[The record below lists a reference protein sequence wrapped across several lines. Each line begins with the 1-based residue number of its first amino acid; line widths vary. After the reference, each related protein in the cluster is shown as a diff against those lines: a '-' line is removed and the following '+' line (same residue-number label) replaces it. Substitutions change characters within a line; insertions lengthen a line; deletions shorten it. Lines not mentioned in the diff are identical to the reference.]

1 MKTVKPVSKETY
13 AKIGAG
19 YLICAE
25 HPEIFGDV
33 TFRKFCDMFVDDII
47 DEGED
52 EHKARIKAAAPEM
65 YRMLQR
71 MRDLSEYT
79 SLAAV
84 DQRWAT
90 LVKDVN
96 NLLSLI
102 DDYDDEECAGDE

>member
-1 MKTVKPVSKETY
+1 MKTLHPVSEETY

-19 YLICAE
+19 YLLCSE

-33 TFRKFCDMFVDDII
+33 TMRKFCDMFVEDII

-65 YRMLQR
+65 YRMLRRLQG
-71 MRDLSEYT
+71 MTGYT
-79 SLAAV
+79 SMSVV

-102 DDYDDEECAGDE
+102 DDSDDEECAEDE